1 MMKIFFVGQN
11 RGSWIAVS
19 RPESGMNA
27 CRKWDGFRRVG
38 EMASGRNGEWANRRA
53 GETAKGRKGVSA
65 WCHIA
70 GWSFGLNAIASDEC
84 VCA

>member
-53 GETAKGRKGVSA
+53 GETAKGRRGEGAKGRISVVPY
-65 WCHIA
+65 C
-70 GWSFGLNAIASDEC
+70 GLVVWAQCDCER
-84 VCA
+84 